1 MRNPLIRRSI
11 RIGIICLLPGLLL
24 MLEML
29 PHPLQ
34 ANEQTRWF
42 AATGHTVDDTYGFLS
57 YWRDHDGAYL
67 LGLPVTEVLDEDG
80 ITVQYFERARLE
92 YHPKLEGGTILRG
105 RIGADYARALWR
117 TFQPAPV
124 GPIDEEH
131 ERLFTATDYTLSEPF
146 LSFWEAYDG
155 LAAFGYPISAPLWE
169 YIGHQVLLVQY
180 FERGRLE
187 YDPSAGT
194 TLDAVHI
201 SNLGRDLA
209 LLHGYDTATV
219 ATTNEPV
226 LLMNTPT
233 PLPTLVPTAVPPP
246 PPIAPAAPPAPAPQ
260 PVAPAPQPM
269 VVAPATAPAP
279 ASGGG
284 RKSIVVNISQQWLYA
299 YEGSTIVFDAP
310 VTTGKDGFNT
320 PPGNFAIYAKVPSQT
335 MSGNLGGESYRVP
348 NVPHAMYIYGDV
360 AMHGTY
366 WHNAFGSGVRLS
378 HGCINLPLWAASW
391 VYNWAPVG
399 TPVQVRY

>member
-1 MRNPLIRRSI
+1 MRNSLIRSSI
-11 RIGIICLLPGLLL
+11 RIGIICLLPGLL
-24 MLEML
+24 MLGIL
-29 PHPLQ
+29 AHPLHAQ
-34 ANEQTRWF
+34 EHSRWF
-42 AATGHTVDDTYGFLS
+42 AATGHTVDNTYGFLS
-57 YWRDHDGAYL
+57 YWRDHGGEYL

-92 YHPKLEGGTILRG
+92 YHPELEGGTILRG

-124 GPIDEEH
+124 RPIDEEH
-131 ERLFTATDYTLSEPF
+131 ERLFTATAYTLSEPF

-155 LAAFGYPISAPLWE
+155 LVSFGYPISTPLWE
-169 YIGHQVLLVQY
+169 YIGHQLLLVQY

-194 TLDAVHI
+194 TPDAVRI
-201 SNLGRDLA
+201 SPLGHDLA
-209 LLHGYDTATV
+209 LLRGYDTATV
-219 ATTNEPV
+219 TTVAEPV
-226 LLMNTPT
+226 LVMDTPTPTLTPT
-233 PLPTLVPTAVPPP
+233 PLPTPVPTIPPVV
-246 PPIAPAAPPAPAPQ
+246 PAAPARQ
-260 PVAPAPQPM
+260 PVVVAPAPAA
-269 VVAPATAPAP
+269 APGK
-279 ASGGG
+279 GGG
-284 RKSIVVNISQQWLYA
+284 HKSIVVNISQQWLYA
-299 YEGSTIVFDAP
+299 YEGNTLVFDVP

-320 PPGNFAIYAKVPSQT
+320 PPGNFAIYAKVPLQT

-366 WHNAFGSGVRLS
+366 WHNAFGSGWRLS
-378 HGCINLPLWAASW
+378 HGCINLPLWAAAW
-391 VYNWAPVG
+391 VYDWAPVG

>member
-1 MRNPLIRRSI
+1 MKNLFLHRSI
-11 RIGIICLLPGLLL
+11 RIGTLCLLPGLLL
-24 MLEML
+24 TLGIL
-29 PHPLQ
+29 AHPLH

-57 YWRDHDGAYL
+57 YWRDHDGEYL
-67 LGLPVTEVLDEDG
+67 LGLPVTEVLHEEAG
-80 ITVQYFERARLE
+80 IPVQYFERGRLE
-92 YHPKLEGGTILRG
+92 YHPKLHDGTILRG
-105 RIGADYARALWR
+105 RIGADYAEALWR
-117 TFQPAPV
+117 TFEPADPDSS
-124 GPIDEEH
+124 IDDAT
-131 ERLFTATDYTLSEPF
+131 ERLFVATGYTLSAPF
-146 LSFWEAYDG
+146 LAFWEDHDG
-155 LAAFGYPISAPLWE
+155 LTTFGYPISAPLWE
-169 YIGHQVLLVQY
+169 YIGHQVLRVQY

-187 YDPSAGT
+187 YDPSAST
-194 TLDAVHI
+194 PSADADVRI

-209 LLHGYDTATV
+209 LLRGYDTATIP
-219 ATTNEPV
+219 APAEPV
-226 LLMNTPT
+226 LLVNTPT
-233 PLPTLVPTAVPPP
+233 PLPTPVPTAIPAPPP
-246 PPIAPAAPPAPAPQ
+246 TAPAALPVPAQQ
-260 PVAPAPQPM
+260 PVDPMAQPM
-269 VVAPATAPAP
+269 VVAPAPV
-279 ASGGG
+279 SGGG

-310 VTTGKDGFNT
+310 VTTGRDGFNT
-320 PPGNFAIYAKVPSQT
+320 PAGTFAIYAKVPSQT

-378 HGCINLPLWAASW
+378 HGCINLPLWAAAW